1 MYKSLVG
8 NYVRNMSIDK
18 LREYVNKNYRNVSDS
33 EIEVI
38 YKYIKN
44 YWQEIYDED
53 KTILNNLKNEVSPT
67 TYREIIKLLDTAYNF
82 KNR

>member
-1 MYKSLVG
+1 MYKALVG
-8 NYVRNMSIDK
+8 NYVRSMSIDK
-18 LREYVNKNYRNVSDS
+18 LREYVNKNYKNVSDS
-33 EIEVI
+33 EIKVI

-53 KTILNNLKNEVSPT
+53 RNILNNLKNEVSPT
-67 TYREIIKLLDTAYNF
+67 TYREILKLLDTAYNF

>member
-1 MYKSLVG
+1 MYKALVG
-8 NYVRNMSIDK
+8 NYVRSMSIDK

-33 EIEVI
+33 EIKVI

-67 TYREIIKLLDTAYNF
+67 TYREILKLLDTAYNF

>member
-67 TYREIIKLLDTAYNF
+67 TYREIIKLLDTAYNY

>member
-53 KTILNNLKNEVSPT
+53 SSVLNNLKNEVSDS
-67 TYREIIKLLDTAYNF
+67 TYRKIIKLLDSAYNF

>member
-53 KTILNNLKNEVSPT
+53 KTILNNLKNEISPS
-67 TYREIIKLLDTAYNF
+67 TYREIIMLLDTAYNF

>member
-82 KNR
+82 KNK

>member
-67 TYREIIKLLDTAYNF
+67 TYREILKLLDTAYNF

>member
-18 LREYVNKNYRNVSDS
+18 LRDYVNKNYRNVSDS

-82 KNR
+82 KNK

>member
-33 EIEVI
+33 EIKVI

-67 TYREIIKLLDTAYNF
+67 TYREILKLLDTAYNF

>member
-1 MYKSLVG
+1 
-8 NYVRNMSIDK
+8 MSIDK

-33 EIEVI
+33 EIKVI

-67 TYREIIKLLDTAYNF
+67 TYREILKLLDTAYNF

>member
-1 MYKSLVG
+1 MYKALVG
-8 NYVRNMSIDK
+8 NYVRSMSIDK

-33 EIEVI
+33 DIKVI

>member
-44 YWQEIYDED
+44 YWQELYDED

-67 TYREIIKLLDTAYNF
+67 TYREIIKLLDTA
-82 KNR
+82 

>member
-1 MYKSLVG
+1 MYKALVG
-8 NYVRNMSIDK
+8 NYVRSMSIDK

-33 EIEVI
+33 EIKVI

>member
-1 MYKSLVG
+1 MYKALVE
-8 NYVRNMSIDK
+8 NYVRSMSIDK

-33 EIEVI
+33 EIKVI

-53 KTILNNLKNEVSPT
+53 KTILINLKNEVSPT
-67 TYREIIKLLDTAYNF
+67 TYREILKLLDTAYNF

>member
-8 NYVRNMSIDK
+8 NYVKKMSIDK
-18 LREYVNKNYRNVSDS
+18 LREYVNKNYKGVSDN
-33 EIEVI
+33 EIKVI

-53 KTILNNLKNEVSPT
+53 SSVLNNLKNEVSDS
-67 TYREIIKLLDTAYNF
+67 TYRKIIELLDNAYNF
-82 KNR
+82 KNK

>member
-1 MYKSLVG
+1 
-8 NYVRNMSIDK
+8 MSIDK
-18 LREYVNKNYRNVSDS
+18 LREYVNKNYKNVSDS
-33 EIEVI
+33 EIKVI

-53 KTILNNLKNEVSPT
+53 RSVLNNLKNEVSDS
-67 TYREIIKLLDTAYNF
+67 TYRKIIKLLDAAYNF

>member
-33 EIEVI
+33 EIKVI

-53 KTILNNLKNEVSPT
+53 KTILNNLKNEVSPD

>member
-1 MYKSLVG
+1 
-8 NYVRNMSIDK
+8 MSIDK
-18 LREYVNKNYRNVSDS
+18 LREYVNKNYKNVSDS
-33 EIEVI
+33 EIKVI

-53 KTILNNLKNEVSPT
+53 GNILNNLKNEVSPT
-67 TYREIIKLLDTAYNF
+67 TYREILKLLDTAYNF